1 VSTHPS
7 TRVLAI
13 STLSPVHIGCG
24 DVYEPS
30 GFVIHDGLLHAFDA
44 ADLADALS
52 EKEHRQLARLA
63 EQAEPI
69 GAIQRFFRESAAGL
83 AQLARHQVDIVPA
96 LAREYADKIGQPT
109 HRDPNG
115 EATYNNFQLA
125 RTAYRPLDNA
135 PYLPG
140 SSLKG
145 SIRTAWLNQKSLD
158 SDIDWQDR
166 SGKNS
171 AATIEQRL
179 LGYRAGEFQND
190 PFRLLALAD
199 ANPEDA
205 DNPPPGRV
213 LYAISKR
220 KRLPRPGDKDPNSE
234 LKIFL
239 ETIPEALPT
248 AFVGEMRFGPGARIS
263 WRALC
268 DACNAYY
275 RPRLEQELR
284 HPVLGH
290 LLDKNWSALIADLLG
305 NELGELLAARQGFL
319 LRVGRHAG
327 AESVTLDG
335 LRRIKI
341 LGPRVGGKQTFEF
354 RPTTSQNRYA
364 SPTRHGDG
372 SLLPFGWLW
381 IDACDDRHRH
391 LADAVRQKLARRSRP
406 LLEDHRDRLARRE
419 EKLAQ
424 HAARLAQRAAEKE
437 ASAAAE
443 RAAAQA
449 EEQRQRELAAM
460 TPNHRR
466 IAQFAADFAA
476 RADQLRGNK
485 ENPNATFHGLA
496 RALAR
501 DAAAWPLDE
510 RLAAADAIEHWL
522 PRVVRI
528 DLKDERKK
536 LKLAALRTPT

>member
-1 VSTHPS
+1 MTIGVYPGTFDPLTVAH
-7 TRVLAI
+7 LAGN
-13 STLSPVHIGCG
+13 SAPFEFWLRAHSFFRTSKVDNSP
-24 DVYEPS
+24 DVAAGQAAEGALRAYKYILAFSAAQPE
-30 GFVIHDGLLHAFDA
+30 GLTGTEINW
-44 ADLADALS
+44 LS
-52 EKEHRQLARLA
+52 EYLAN
-63 EQAEPI
+63 
-69 GAIQRFFRESAAGL
+69 AAKNL
-83 AQLARHQVDIVPA
+83 IIRAS
-96 LAREYADKIGQPT
+96 
-109 HRDPNG
+109 
-115 EATYNNFQLA
+115 
-125 RTAYRPLDNA
+125 
-135 PYLPG
+135 LPG
-140 SSLKG
+140 
-145 SIRTAWLNQKSLD
+145 
-158 SDIDWQDR
+158 
-166 SGKNS
+166 
-171 AATIEQRL
+171 E
-179 LGYRAGEFQND
+179 
-190 PFRLLALAD
+190 
-199 ANPEDA
+199 
-205 DNPPPGRV
+205 
-213 LYAISKR
+213 
-220 KRLPRPGDKDPNSE
+220 
-234 LKIFL
+234 
-239 ETIPEALPT
+239 
-248 AFVGEMRFGPGARIS
+248 
-263 WRALC
+263 
-268 DACNAYY
+268 
-275 RPRLEQELR
+275 
-284 HPVLGH
+284 
-290 LLDKNWSALIADLLG
+290 
-305 NELGELLAARQGFL
+305 
-319 LRVGRHAG
+319 
-327 AESVTLDG
+327 
-335 LRRIKI
+335 
-341 LGPRVGGKQTFEF
+341 GG
-354 RPTTSQNRYA
+354 
-364 SPTRHGDG
+364 
-372 SLLPFGWLW
+372 FGWLW

>member
-1 VSTHPS
+1 MSTHPS

-341 LGPRVGGKQTFEF
+341 LAELT
-354 RPTTSQNRYA
+354 
-364 SPTRHGDG
+364 
-372 SLLPFGWLW
+372 
-381 IDACDDRHRH
+381 DAQLEH
-391 LADAVRQKLARRSRP
+391 LADFLELQRVPQWSVVVRQGEPGEAMYLVLEGELRARIPIGDQEMILSTFGPGEFFGEMALFDQGPRSADVVANVDSVLLRLSNTAFNRLTREAPALATPFLQST
-406 LLEDHRDRLARRE
+406 ART
-419 EKLAQ
+419 LS
-424 HAARLAQRAAEKE
+424 AR
-437 ASAAAE
+437 
-443 RAAAQA
+443 
-449 EEQRQRELAAM
+449 
-460 TPNHRR
+460 
-466 IAQFAADFAA
+466 I
-476 RADQLRGNK
+476 RADNKRIGRMKEQFSAGTGN
-485 ENPNATFHGLA
+485 
-496 RALAR
+496 
-501 DAAAWPLDE
+501 
-510 RLAAADAIEHWL
+510 
-522 PRVVRI
+522 
-528 DLKDERKK
+528 
-536 LKLAALRTPT
+536 

>member
-1 VSTHPS
+1 MNTPS
-7 TRVLAI
+7 PTRILSI
-13 STLSPVHIGCG
+13 STLSPVHIGSG
-24 DVYEPS
+24 EVYEPS

-44 ADLADALS
+44 ADLADALD
-52 EKEHRQLARLA
+52 EKDHRQLAKLA
-63 EQAEPI
+63 GEADPV
-69 GAIQRFFRESAAGL
+69 GAIQRFFRASAARL
-83 AQLARHQVDIVPA
+83 AALALHQVDIVPA
-96 LAREYADKIGQPT
+96 LAREYADKIGRPT

-115 EATYNNFQLA
+115 EATYNSFQLA

-145 SIRTAWLNQKSLD
+145 SIRTAWLNKKSLD
-158 SDIDWQDR
+158 SAIDWQDR
-166 SGKNS
+166 SGRAPS
-171 AATIEQRL
+171 ATIEQRL
-179 LGYRAGEFQND
+179 LDYRAGEFQND

-205 DNPPPGRV
+205 DTPPPGRV

-220 KRLPRPGDKDPNSE
+220 KRLPRPGDSDRE
-234 LKIFL
+234 LKVFL
-239 ETIPEALPT
+239 ETIPEALPA
-248 AFVGEMRFGPGARIS
+248 AFTGEMRFGPKAGIS
-263 WRALC
+263 WPALC

-290 LLDKNWSALIADLLG
+290 LLDKNWLSLIADLLS

-335 LRRIKI
+335 LRHIKI
-341 LGPRVGGKQTFEF
+341 LVPSNGSKQAFEF
-354 RPTTSQNRYA
+354 RNVTSQKRYA
-364 SPTRHGDG
+364 SPTRHGNG

-381 IDACDDRHRH
+381 IDACDDRHRY
-391 LADAVRQKLARRSRP
+391 LADAVRQKLAIHSRP
-406 LLEDHRDRLARRE
+406 LLEDHRDRLARRD
-419 EKLAQ
+419 EKHAQ
-424 HAARLAQRAAEKE
+424 RAARLARIAAEKD
-437 ASAAAE
+437 ARAAAE
-443 RAAAQA
+443 RAAENAA
-449 EEQRQRELAAM
+449 AQRQRELAAM
-460 TPNHRR
+460 TPNRRR

-476 RADQLRGNK
+476 RAEQLRGNK
-485 ENPNATFHGLA
+485 ENPNAAYHDIA
-496 RALAR
+496 RTLAR
-501 DAAAWPLDE
+501 DAAVWPADE

-522 PRVVRI
+522 PRVVRV

-536 LKLAALRTPT
+536 LKLTALRTPS